1 LRVEKA
7 GAVCVCGR
15 GEVSATAEAAA
26 VEWRKLR
33 REIGVMGYEDEMRA
47 ERSKEIKSKAEKF
60 GAAK

>member
-1 LRVEKA
+1 
-7 GAVCVCGR
+7 
-15 GEVSATAEAAA
+15 